1 MTYLLTS
8 LCSCVSDAADDETCR
23 RLVHKEHGSA
33 YSSLHSH
40 ATEYLQVVRV
50 VHCAAAAS
58 PPHTPKSR
66 DSSSQD
72 VTLGFKVFSPQRLKR
87 AMSVSSEEDIAEAGY
102 EDLTQLQTRVNDW
115 LRHSGR
121 YPSNVFHVM
130 KVS

>member
-1 MTYLLTS
+1 M
-8 LCSCVSDAADDETCR
+8 SDAADDETCR

-50 VHCAAAAS
+50 VHCAAASGATS

-87 AMSVSSEEDIAEAGY
+87 TLSVSSEEDIAEAGY

>member
-1 MTYLLTS
+1 MLL
-8 LCSCVSDAADDETCR
+8 
-23 RLVHKEHGSA
+23 
-33 YSSLHSH
+33 
-40 ATEYLQVVRV
+40 
-50 VHCAAAAS
+50 CAAATGAAS

-66 DSSSQD
+66 DSEQD

-87 AMSVSSEEDIAEAGY
+87 TLSVSSEEDIAEAGY